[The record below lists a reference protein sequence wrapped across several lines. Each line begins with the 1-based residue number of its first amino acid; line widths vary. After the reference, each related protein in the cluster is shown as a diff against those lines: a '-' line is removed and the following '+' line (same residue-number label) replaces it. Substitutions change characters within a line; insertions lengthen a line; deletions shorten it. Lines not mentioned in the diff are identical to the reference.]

1 MCITLFLFKLYTGK
15 LIQKATYLEKNFQG
29 IEKECKDNFIAI
41 YVKKIIGLHRY
52 IKKLIKE
59 LEQNSKNIPSV
70 IIKFTKNNYLD

>member
-1 MCITLFLFKLYTGK
+1 MFLFKLYTGK

-41 YVKKIIGLHRY
+41 HVKKIIGLHRY